1 MKKENWISRI
11 QEAETTP
18 PAGSWEKI
26 QSKRKLKVKQQWSAA
41 VVAGAIAV
49 GAISWLNTSTQNPAQ
64 NIFAEKTITAD
75 QKVKTPVEMAQSIE
89 SNPLSISSNQ
99 PIPTATNENIESTSE
114 RSISIAESNLS
125 GFPYNGKVNTTSE
138 SRPRVANQSTEVST
152 EARPSEIQENNQVN
166 NEELESTSEEIPTT
180 YHIDWSMVPNLFTPN
195 NDGQNDVFS
204 PFEGMPDWTGKSW
217 RIIFDGNIIQTLSAD
232 EKWDGNNAAGFEMPV
247 GQYVVEAFYVEK
259 PQSIQILKRMMVVKL
274 VR

>member
-18 PAGSWEKI
+18 PAGSWDKI
-26 QSKRKLKVKQQWSAA
+26 QSKRKLKVKQQWTAA

-75 QKVKTPVEMAQSIE
+75 QKVKSPAEVHQSIE
-89 SNPLSISSNQ
+89 SNPISISSDQ
-99 PIPTATNENIESTSE
+99 SIPTATNENIESTSE

-138 SRPRVANQSTEVST
+138 SRPRVANQSPEVST
-152 EARPSEIQENNQVN
+152 DMGSSDIQENNLLN
-166 NEELESTSEEIPTT
+166 SEELESTSEEITAT
-180 YHIDWSMVPNLFTPN
+180 YHIDWSTVPNLFTPN
-195 NDGQNDVFS
+195 NDGQNDFFS
-204 PFEGMPDWTGKSW
+204 PFEGMPEWTGKSW
-217 RIIFDGNIIQTLSAD
+217 RISFEGNILQTFSAD
-232 EKWDGNNAAGFEMPV
+232 ESWNGNNAAGFEMPV
-247 GQYVVEAFYVEK
+247 GQYVVEAFYVDK
-259 PQSIQILKRMMVVKL
+259 PQSIQILKRMMIVKL

>member
-18 PAGSWEKI
+18 PADSWEKI

-41 VVAGAIAV
+41 VVAGAIAL
-49 GAISWLNTSTQNPAQ
+49 GAISWLNTSTQNSTQ
-64 NIFAEKTITAD
+64 DILSEKSITAD
-75 QKVKTPVEMAQSIE
+75 QKVKSPAEVAQPIE
-89 SNPLSISSNQ
+89 SNPISSSSEQ
-99 PIPTATNENIESTSE
+99 SIPTATNENIESTSE

-125 GFPYNGKVNTTSE
+125 GFPYNGKVSTTSE
-138 SRPRVANQSTEVST
+138 SRPHVSNQSSEVSN
-152 EARPSEIQENNQVN
+152 EMGSSDIPENNQVN
-166 NEELESTSEEIPTT
+166 NEELESASEEIPATF
-180 YHIDWSMVPNLFTPN
+180 HIDWSTVPNLFTPN

-217 RIIFDGNIIQTLSAD
+217 RISFDGNIIQTLNAD
-232 EKWDGNNAAGFEMPV
+232 EKWNGNNAAGFEMPV
-247 GQYVVEAFYVEK
+247 GQYVVEAFYVDK